1 MEENKDIII
10 EQSKNKNIIQTETV
24 GFILKQK
31 RRELK
36 FSLEDVSSHLKIK
49 KFYLDAIE
57 NNEFSNL
64 PGIAY
69 VIGFIKSYAYF
80 LGLDQKKL
88 IELYK
93 YMNNTQVDNE
103 VDKKDENVAIKD
115 PIVNTNHLILVLLV
129 ILFILIVVAVIKFI
143 QTDTDNVKPAENIEL
158 SLNNEKKEDITDLTS
173 TERVELLLDS
183 GKKINLTGV
192 KKIDENNIKVPD
204 YIKTE
209 LEINQTQDNAGNK
222 LKEIQK
228 EKEAKE
234 QDLSQLFREFGL
246 KDKNTSKIILK
257 ITKDNWIKIKKDGLY
272 KYDEKLGDIGD
283 GVTIFEGVLKSGDI
297 YYIPDEP
304 GYYLTIGNAQGV
316 DIVVD
321 GKVIE
326 PLSKNEVSRH
336 NIEMN
341 VEKLLNG
348 TAYKR
353 N

>member
-10 EQSKNKNIIQTETV
+10 EQSKNENIIQTETV

-57 NNEFSNL
+57 NNEFSSL
-64 PGIAY
+64 PGTAY
-69 VIGFIKSYAYF
+69 VIGFIRSYAYF
-80 LGLDQKKL
+80 LGLDSKKL

-103 VDKKDENVAIKD
+103 NDKKDENVAIKD

-129 ILFILIVVAVIKFI
+129 VLFILIVIAVIKFI
-143 QTDTDNVKPAENIEL
+143 QTDRDNMKSAESIEL
-158 SLNNEKKEDITDLTS
+158 SLNNEKKEDITDLNS
-173 TERVELLLDS
+173 IKKVELLLDS
-183 GKKINLTGV
+183 GKKINLNGA
-192 KKIDENNIKVPD
+192 KKIDEKNIKVPD

-209 LEINQTQDNAGNK
+209 LELNQLQDNTGNK
-222 LKEIQK
+222 IEEVKKE
-228 EKEAKE
+228 E
-234 QDLSQLFREFGL
+234 QVQEQNLPQSFREFGI
-246 KDKNTSKIILK
+246 KNKHASKIILK

-272 KYDEKLGDIGD
+272 KYDEKLGDVGN

-321 GKVIE
+321 GKVID

-341 VEKLLNG
+341 VEKLLNR